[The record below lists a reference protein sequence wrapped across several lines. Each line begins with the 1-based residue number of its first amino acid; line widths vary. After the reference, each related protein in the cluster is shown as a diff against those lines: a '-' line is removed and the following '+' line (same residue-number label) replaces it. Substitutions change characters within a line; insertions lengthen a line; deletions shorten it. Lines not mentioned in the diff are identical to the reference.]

1 MDDRYWKEREVVE
14 NCKDISLLREINTAG
29 AVLRY
34 YYRSRGPQNPQS
46 GTGPVVPIFAEL
58 SARKSSPRRRLAG
71 APGGCYNLYIK
82 KKQEWITYGTTT
94 NGPGAENHKKSY
106 F

>member
-1 MDDRYWKEREVVE
+1 MERLTRLERSCV
-14 NCKDISLLREINTAG
+14 TTTG
-29 AVLRY
+29 PAV
-34 YYRSRGPQNPQS
+34 PQNPQS

-58 SARKSSPRRRLAG
+58 SARKSSPRRRLAA

-82 KKQEWITYGTTT
+82 KKQEGIIYGTTT

-106 F
+106 L